1 MEENSLVSSSL
12 VLTEDMVPSS
22 DGLQLKGSQP
32 ITNVHQRSKLSPQ
45 LDTET
50 WEGSAGHRTM
60 AELSNPLSCKTIN
73 NQFQKGG
80 GGGGRGR
87 GGR

>member
-22 DGLQLKGSQP
+22 DGLQLKGPQP

-50 WEGSAGHRTM
+50 WEGSAGHQTM
-60 AELSNPLSCKTIN
+60 AELSNPLSCMTKN
-73 NQFQKGG
+73 HFQRGG
-80 GGGGRGR
+80 GEEEEKAGRK
-87 GGR
+87 